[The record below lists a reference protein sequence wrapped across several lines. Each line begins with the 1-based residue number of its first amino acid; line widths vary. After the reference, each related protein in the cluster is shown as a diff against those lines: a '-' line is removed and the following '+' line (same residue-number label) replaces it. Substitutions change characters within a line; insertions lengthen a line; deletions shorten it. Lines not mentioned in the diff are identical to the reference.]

1 MMYGKYTITVGRDGK
16 VFVFPS
22 LSHNYEAGDKY
33 YVLINKSAVETDGI
47 YLYYKFNGEID
58 PEEKLLKT
66 YKVPVN
72 KHLKVPPQYR
82 EEMSGKCYLI
92 GVGCGIEL
100 HKAENFDKEKHVSFE
115 DLEQMIKELGLQNE
129 EK

>member
-1 MMYGKYTITVGRDGK
+1 
-16 VFVFPS
+16 
-22 LSHNYEAGDKY
+22 LSYR
-33 YVLINKSAVETDGI
+33 
-47 YLYYKFNGEID
+47 FNDEID

-66 YKVPVN
+66 YKVPAN

-100 HKAENFDKEKHVSFE
+100 HKAGNFDKTENVSFE
-115 DLEQMIKELGLQNE
+115 ELVKMAEELGLQND
-129 EK
+129 K

>member
-16 VFVFPS
+16 VFVFPL
-22 LSHNYEAGDKY
+22 LSHNYEAGDTY
-33 YVLINKSAVETDGI
+33 HVLINKNAVETDDI
-47 YLYYKFNGEID
+47 YLSYRFNGEID

-66 YKVPVN
+66 YKVPAN
-72 KHLKVPPQYR
+72 KHLKIPPQYR
-82 EEMSGKCYLI
+82 EDLSGKCYLI
-92 GVGCGIEL
+92 GVGCGLEL
-100 HKAENFDKEKHVSFE
+100 HKVENFDKMNNVNIE

>member
-1 MMYGKYTITVGRDGK
+1 MMYGIYTITVGLDGK

-22 LSHNYEAGDKY
+22 LSRNYEAGDKY
-33 YVLINKSAVETDGI
+33 HVLINKTVDEADGV
-47 YLYYKFNGEID
+47 YLSYRFNDEID
-58 PEEKLLKT
+58 PEEKLIKT
-66 YKVPVN
+66 YKVPAN

-82 EEMSGKCYLI
+82 EELSGKCYLI

-100 HKAENFDKEKHVSFE
+100 HKAENFDKMKNVSFE
-115 DLEQMIKELGLQNE
+115 DIEQMIKEFGLRND